1 MTLFKR
7 SVLAAT
13 AILAM
18 ASYPVYAVINQT
30 VAVCNPSVTT
40 QCAKPDV
47 NGALPVTGTFAPSG
61 TQNVNVTQVGGNAV
75 TTTIPISA
83 PSPIPVTGSFTA
95 TTTALTN
102 TVPPTYTDGTT
113 NPLST
118 DLSGQLRVTGTFSAN
133 STAQATTA
141 APSYTNGTPNPL
153 SQDLSGNLR
162 TIIPGGVT
170 INAALPGG
178 SNAIGTVTAVGN
190 VASGA
195 TDSGNP
201 LKVGGIF
208 NTALPTF
215 TAGQRGDWQFD
226 NKGKGL
232 ITTNAGLSALTDAST
247 NSPFVIVG
255 NQSSTNAAV
264 TTAQQSYSMLF
275 NGTTWDRTRGDV
287 NGTWANGNVASG
299 VADSGNPLKIGA
311 VFNTALPTVTNGQR
325 VNLQSDAN
333 GRQIVTA
340 PLLQTAQGAA
350 SSGVLGTIGLAN
362 VVGNA
367 LPVYSTG
374 NTNALE
380 MTTRGALKIVNY
392 GGASVSGKFVSAAS
406 NNSTLVSA
414 TVSVVYDIQAYNN
427 SATIA
432 YFKVYNKA
440 TAPTCGTDVPVA
452 TYLIPA
458 STNGAGTN
466 ITFMSGLGLGL
477 GFGYCLTTGI
487 ADTDNTSTAA
497 NTVVVNFNYRN

>member
-340 PLLQTAQGAA
+340 PLLQTAQAVS
-350 SSGVLGTIGLAN
+350 SSGVVGPLVQGN
-362 VVGNA
+362 VVGA
-367 LPVYSTG
+367 AFPSYTIG
-374 NTNALE
+374 NTNAIE
-380 MTTRGALKIVNY
+380 MTNRGALKITPY
-392 GGASVSGKFVSAAS
+392 GGASLTGKLITAAS
-406 NNSTLVSA
+406 TNASNISTTSTIL
-414 TVSVVYDIQAYNN
+414 YDFQAYNN

-432 YFKVYNKA
+432 YLKFYNVVG
-440 TAPTCGTDVPVA
+440 TPVCNTDVPV
-452 TYLIPA
+452 TTIIIPA

-466 ITFMSGLGLGL
+466 VVYFSGKSFGLGLGICVT
-477 GFGYCLTTGI
+477 GGI
-487 ADTDNTSTAA
+487 ADNDNTPVAA